1 MTQTQGFSNCNRFN
15 FSNDKFE
22 LLGMAIQGP
31 TCGDKQKIDLNK
43 MMDESSS
50 EEHKENKIDSSSSS
64 SSEDLTDDELK
75 SIGDELEKVV
85 TPEQKTH
92 AMKILGAFRKGTSES
107 EKNAA
112 MVSVST
118 NF

>member
-64 SSEDLTDDELK
+64 SEDLTDDELK